1 MSINLEDINCE
12 LKSEFGK
19 LKNRLNYLNEITIL
33 NIEIEDYEVSFVATK
48 LKHLKCENE
57 FFVVGNTFK
66 FYNFIKS
73 NKKNEFNKIEDMQG
87 IINEVMNRLQYVN
100 ELIILKNK
108 YFKGKKYE

>member
-1 MSINLEDINCE
+1 MSINLKNINDE
-12 LKSEFGK
+12 IISEFSK
-19 LKNRLNYLNEITIL
+19 LKKRVDYLNEITIL

-57 FFVVGNTFK
+57 IFNIGSTFE

-108 YFKGKKYE
+108 YFKEK